1 MDQFDITDSSHE
13 EGFNALL
20 QRLPEIETKLKLHI
34 THRGSKILYDGA
46 VEGKKIFRRFLSSQF
61 GPPDDASPLTAESLD
76 LAIDALLL
84 NGKHS
89 GSDPSEKP
97 IVLKIN
103 NKSVSPK
110 TLNQNNYLRAVF
122 EHDLVFAL
130 GPAGCGKTYLAIAL
144 ALFHLINRHVDRIVL
159 TRPVVEAGEN
169 LGFLPGDIQ
178 EKVNPYF
185 RPLYDSL
192 HDLIGMER
200 TSELIEKGIIEIA
213 PLAYMR
219 GRTINRSFI
228 ILDEG
233 QNTLRSQM
241 KMFLTRFGQA
251 SKVVVTADVTQ
262 IDLPIP
268 EKSGIH
274 HAVRILRG
282 IQDISFIEL
291 NRSDVVRHP
300 LVQQIIDAYDFDK
313 EREL

>member
-1 MDQFDITDSSHE
+1 MDQFDITDSAHE
-13 EGFNALL
+13 EGFNTLI

-34 THRGSKILYDGA
+34 THRGSKILYDGS

-61 GPPDDASPLTAESLD
+61 ISPAVSLTTEALD
-76 LAIDALLL
+76 LAIDSLLRG
-84 NGKHS
+84 NRQNDSTG
-89 GSDPSEKP
+89 SEKP
-97 IVLKIN
+97 IILKIN
-103 NKSVSPK
+103 NRSVSPK
-110 TLNQNNYLRAVF
+110 TVNQNHYLKAVF

-144 ALFHLINRHVDRIVL
+144 ALFHLLNRNVDRIVL
-159 TRPVVEAGEN
+159 TRPVVEAGES

-192 HDLIGMER
+192 HDLIGIER
-200 TSELIEKGIIEIA
+200 TAELIEKGIIEIA

-251 SKVVVTADVTQ
+251 SKVVVTADITQ
-262 IDLPIP
+262 IDLPNP

-274 HAVRILRG
+274 HAVRILRP
-282 IQDISFIEL
+282 IQDISFVEL

-300 LVQQIIDAYDFDK
+300 LVQRIIDAYDYDQ
-313 EREL
+313 ESADT